1 MGGGGFRSGR
11 FCKAFLAMGVFAPVL
26 GAAGQTPEPQTST
39 ITVQS
44 NLVLVP
50 TLVQDAKGGVLYGLK
65 ASQFVVKDNGIVQKV
80 HVEDAAEASALSLV
94 VLVQCSRS
102 ADEQSENLR
111 GLPAMVEAMSGG
123 AEQETAVV
131 SFGTSPELMG
141 PFTRSP
147 DRVHDVL
154 KQYQPCNDD
163 GGASIFDAV
172 DYAARLLETRDPKRR
187 RAILLIS
194 ETRDHGSEIKPQA
207 VIARLGRSNI
217 VVDAVAFSPGK
228 TEVLEDLKH
237 SDGASGGLIGLIFMA
252 VQAVRKNAPK
262 EFARLSGGEYINFT
276 TQKGFDRSLNGL
288 ANHVHNGYLLSFQP
302 HGDRTPGLHTI
313 TVEVP
318 DYKDKVRHRE
328 SYWYGD
334 VPAVEPGK

>member
-1 MGGGGFRSGR
+1 MQVARMGHCGFLSG
-11 FCKAFLAMGVFAPVL
+11 FVLLAGLSAVA
-26 GAAGQTPEPQTST
+26 QTSEPPQTST

-65 ASQFVVKDNGIVQKV
+65 ASQFVVKDNGIKQTV

-102 ADEQSENLR
+102 ADEQHDNIS

-131 SFGTSPELMG
+131 SFGTSPQLLG
-141 PFTRSP
+141 PFTPIP
-147 DRVHDVL
+147 DRVHEVL
-154 KQYQPCNDD
+154 KQYQPCDDD

-172 DYAARLLETRDPKRR
+172 DYAARLLETRDPHRR

-194 ETRDHGSEIKPQA
+194 ETRDHGSEVKPQT

-237 SDGASGGLIGLIFMA
+237 SDGASGGIVGLIFMA

-302 HGDRTPGLHTI
+302 HGDMTPGLHTI

-318 DYKDKVRHRE
+318 DYKDTVRHRE

-334 VPAVEPGK
+334 PPATTDK

>member
-1 MGGGGFRSGR
+1 MSSVDFFIASRRAFFRVRLYVCLVVVCGS
-11 FCKAFLAMGVFAPVL
+11 ASA
-26 GAAGQTPEPQTST
+26 QTST

-50 TLVQDAKGGVLYGLK
+50 TLVRDSKGGVLYGLK
-65 ASQFVVKDNGIVQKV
+65 ANQFVVKDNGIVQKI
-80 HVEDAAEASALSLV
+80 HVEDAAETSALSLV

-102 ADEQSENLR
+102 ADEQSENLQ
-111 GLPAMVEAMSGG
+111 GLPAMVEALSGQ

-131 SFGTSPELMG
+131 SFGTEPELLG
-141 PFTRSP
+141 GFTRDP
-147 DRVHDVL
+147 DQAYSLVKR
-154 KQYQPCNDD
+154 YRPCGDD
-163 GGASIFDAV
+163 AGASIFDAV
-172 DYAARLLETRDPKRR
+172 DYAARLLETRDPQRR

-207 VIARLGRSNI
+207 VIAKLGKSNI
-217 VVDAVAFSPGK
+217 VVDAVSFSPGK
-228 TEVLEDLKH
+228 TEVIEDLKH
-237 SDGASGGLIGLIFMA
+237 SDGASGGLVGLILMA
-252 VQAVRKNAPK
+252 VQAVRTNAPK

-276 TQKGFDRSLNGL
+276 TEKGFDRSLGGL

-302 HGDRTPGLHTI
+302 HGDTTPGLHKI

-318 DYKDKVRHRE
+318 DYKDSVRHRE

-334 VPAVEPGK
+334 VPAAAVP